1 MIGIQLGLGDV
12 SRIRFARSPLQE
24 TLSSLQLLGDPDR
37 ERRRVHRPWL
47 EVAEPLAAGLGLRLL
62 PALVGGRHYVA
73 DFLTPPPERLDVAFG
88 DEVERV
94 RASSDA
100 DVRTAVTEL
109 FDGGPIDLRLAALMD
124 APAKELGRLAGE
136 LTAYWRAVVEPVW
149 PRLRAL
155 LDADLGHRAQAL
167 TGGGVAGLLK
177 DLHPKIDYAG
187 ELLRVDAAG
196 WDCRHML
203 RGTGVLLVPCAFAWP
218 KLVILTNE
226 PYQPMLTY
234 GPRGIATLW
243 DAGGR
248 KETRALGELLG
259 HSRAGLL
266 ARLDLPM
273 TTTQLAAGMGL
284 TPATVS
290 EHLAVLRRTRLVTS
304 RRSGRVVLYQRTA
317 LAAELLGA
325 T

>member
-1 MIGIQLGLGDV
+1 MIGIQLGFGDV

-24 TLSSLQLLGDPDR
+24 VISSAHLLKDPDP
-37 ERRRVHRPWL
+37 ERRRTHRPWL
-47 EVAEPLAAGLGLRLL
+47 RVAGPVANGLGLELL
-62 PALVGGRHYVA
+62 PALVGGRHYAA
-73 DFLTPPPERLDVAFG
+73 DFLTPPPERLDVSFA

-94 RASSDA
+94 RATGDD
-100 DVRTAVTEL
+100 DVRAAVTEMC
-109 FDGGPIDLRLAALMD
+109 DGTPPGPRLAALMD
-124 APAKELGRLAGE
+124 DPAKHLGELAAE
-136 LTAYWRAVVEPVW
+136 LTAYWHAVVEPVW

-155 LDADLGHRAQAL
+155 LDADLGHRARAL
-167 TGGGVAGLLK
+167 TGGGIAELMR
-177 DLHPKIDYAG
+177 DLHPKITYT
-187 ELLRVDAAG
+187 EEWLRVEAAG

-243 DAGGR
+243 QSAPDDTA
-248 KETRALGELLG
+248 ALGELLG

-273 TTTQLAAGMGL
+273 TTSQLAAGMGL

-290 EHLAVLRRTRLVTS
+290 EHLSVLRRTRLVTS
-304 RRSGRVVLYQRTA
+304 RRSGRAVLYERTA

-325 T
+325 S